1 MNDLADCIEEL
12 KAENKRLFDAHAVEM
27 VRADKLKGALEF
39 ETERANGLA
48 EKVERLRKTISEFL
62 DAISGV
68 PMRAIDCNQEEIDRL
83 QRKLEK
89 EIK

>member
-1 MNDLADCIEEL
+1 MNDLADCIKEL

-48 EKVERLRKTISEFL
+48 KELERLQ
-62 DAISGV
+62 DALHEIAGTSYSREVAADIAKQALEQGDV
-68 PMRAIDCNQEEIDRL
+68 PL
-83 QRKLEK
+83 QGD
-89 EIK
+89 